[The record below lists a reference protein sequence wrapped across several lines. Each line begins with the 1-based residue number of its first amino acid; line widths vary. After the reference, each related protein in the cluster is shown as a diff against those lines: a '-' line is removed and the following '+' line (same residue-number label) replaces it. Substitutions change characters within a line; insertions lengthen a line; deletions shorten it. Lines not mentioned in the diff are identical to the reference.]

1 MKWSNFPGSKTL
13 LLTLHA
19 HLFCVGHLDLG
30 HKTLELWSNALFVS
44 CTPTV
49 STSGYEKWTPP
60 WVHDSAL
67 FWFFYLATLFYYD
80 CVGISTVLSARTWPQ
95 WLQKKKNLGND
106 CTKCD
111 LNTEAFTP
119 ATETW
124 WICLSLSQNDG
135 WCNSEKKEKKLQK
148 CWCRN
153 RRSWNRKQSYQRG
166 LFFISC
172 RLTHVFQPLHLPHC
186 HLRI

>member
-1 MKWSNFPGSKTL
+1 MTKFSRFQNTITDFTCTSFLCGSSELGLQNSWVVIKCS
-13 LLTLHA
+13 
-19 HLFCVGHLDLG
+19 FC
-30 HKTLELWSNALFVS
+30 ELYPHSQYLWILKMDSS
-44 CTPTV
+44 M
-49 STSGYEKWTPP
+49 SP
-60 WVHDSAL
+60 WLCPFLV
-67 FWFFYLATLFYYD
+67 FYLATLFYCD
-80 CVGISTVLSARTWPQ
+80 CVSISTVLSARAWPQ

-172 RLTHVFQPLHLPHC
+172 RLTHDFQPLHLPHC

>member
-1 MKWSNFPGSKTL
+1 M
-13 LLTLHA
+13 
-19 HLFCVGHLDLG
+19 GHLDLG
-30 HKTLELWSNALFVS
+30 HKTLELCSNALFVS
-44 CTPTV
+44 CSPTV
-49 STSGYEKWTPP
+49 STVPLDMKNGLLSP
-60 WVHDSAL
+60 W
-67 FWFFYLATLFYYD
+67 FWPFLVFYLATLFYYD
-80 CVGISTVLSARTWPQ
+80 CVSISTVLSARTWPQ
-95 WLQKKKNLGND
+95 WLQKKKNLGNG

-111 LNTEAFTP
+111 FNTEAFTP

-153 RRSWNRKQSYQRG
+153 RRRWNRKQSYQRG

>member
-1 MKWSNFPGSKTL
+1 MHIFFVWVIWTWVTKL
-13 LLTLHA
+13 LSCDQM
-19 HLFCVGHLDLG
+19 LF
-30 HKTLELWSNALFVS
+30 LWAVPHSQYLWIWKMDS
-44 CTPTV
+44 
-49 STSGYEKWTPP
+49 SMSP
-60 WVHDSAL
+60 WFCHFLV
-67 FWFFYLATLFYYD
+67 FNLATLFYYD
-80 CVGISTVLSARTWPQ
+80 CVSISTVLSARTWPQ
-95 WLQKKKNLGND
+95 WLQKKENLGND

-135 WCNSEKKEKKLQK
+135 SCNLEKKEKKLQK

>member
-1 MKWSNFPGSKTL
+1 MHIFFVWVIWTWVTKL
-13 LLTLHA
+13 LSCVQM
-19 HLFCVGHLDLG
+19 LF
-30 HKTLELWSNALFVS
+30 LWAV
-44 CTPTV
+44 
-49 STSGYEKWTPP
+49 PP
-60 WVHDSAL
+60 QSVQYLWIWKMDSSVHDSDL
-67 FWFFYLATLFYYD
+67 FLVFYLATLFYYD
-80 CVGISTVLSARTWPQ
+80 CVSISTVLSARTWPQ
-95 WLQKKKNLGND
+95 WLQKKKNLGNG

-111 LNTEAFTP
+111 FNTEAFTP

-135 WCNSEKKEKKLQK
+135 WCNSEKKKKKLQK

-153 RRSWNRKQSYQRG
+153 RRRWNRKQSYQRG

-172 RLTHVFQPLHLPHC
+172 RLTHVFKPLHLPHC